1 VKKYFLISASILL
14 VIFHSLR
21 GFHLLSVTVAIMIG
35 IGFILSTKSSYEYF
49 SRKIRASRAKI
60 QRVQKAMHMLDR
72 ISDLPSGQIDQ
83 LFSSHDQKAFVAA
96 EQKAKIYHLKPKL
109 GLVQFKDEKRELQ
122 IHEVTYQAH
131 DVLTDM
137 QCLEERALHYPSDQK
152 KLFIF
157 VSEQTQSTDS
167 QLIDA
172 IRNRKIPQAA
182 IQTEI
187 FRNTDVIEIAN
198 KTFLNHRKK
207 IREIEQ
213 LLSEDYQQLI
223 YMYPEHL
230 ENIHT
235 LKLLSQPNE
244 EQTSV

>member
-1 VKKYFLISASILL
+1 MKKYFWISASILL

-21 GFHLLSVTVAIMIG
+21 GFHLLSVTVTIMIG
-35 IGFILSTKSSYEYF
+35 IGFILSTKSIYEYF
-49 SRKIRASRAKI
+49 YKKIRASRAKI
-60 QRVQKAMHMLDR
+60 QKVQKAMQMLDR
-72 ISDLPSGQIDQ
+72 ISDLPSDQIDR
-83 LFSSHDQKAFVAA
+83 LFIPQDPKTSIST
-96 EQKAKIYHLKPKL
+96 EPEAKIYHLKPKL
-109 GLVQFKDEKRELQ
+109 GLVQFKEEKRKIQ

-137 QCLEERALHYPSDQK
+137 QCLEERALHYPGDQK

-157 VSEQTQSTDS
+157 VSEQTQGTDII
-167 QLIDA
+167 LIEA
-172 IRNRKIPQAA
+172 IKNRKIPQAA
-182 IQTEI
+182 IQIEI

-198 KTFLNHRKK
+198 ETFLNHRKK

-235 LKLLSQPNE
+235 LKLLSQQNE
-244 EQTSV
+244 DQTSV